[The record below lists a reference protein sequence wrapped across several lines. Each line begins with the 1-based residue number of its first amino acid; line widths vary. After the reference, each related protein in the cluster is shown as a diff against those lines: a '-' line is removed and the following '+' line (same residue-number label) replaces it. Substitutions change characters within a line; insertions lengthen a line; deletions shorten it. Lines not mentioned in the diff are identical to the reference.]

1 MIPNILYK
9 FFTFLKPCFSFH
21 FSFHLLSQQSAR
33 FVNIPTTPCPTALFI
48 HPQGLANTLTYEYT
62 NFSYKINKDRR
73 ERRQREGAWETTR
86 MNDNVCDVELTSPWG
101 TISIIR
107 PQTTHTEENPNICS
121 NMEQFLCRDNSRGQ
135 RWVRHVRAQT
145 TSNMLVLQVLL
156 CRRKQTNK
164 HTVIMTLFMHLH
176 KKGKIYQNVEPKKKK
191 IENFSWLFE
200 IYVPKQNQ

>member
-1 MIPNILYK
+1 
-9 FFTFLKPCFSFH
+9 
-21 FSFHLLSQQSAR
+21 
-33 FVNIPTTPCPTALFI
+33 
-48 HPQGLANTLTYEYT
+48 
-62 NFSYKINKDRR
+62 
-73 ERRQREGAWETTR
+73 

-145 TSNMLVLQVLL
+145 TSNMLALQVLL

-176 KKGKIYQNVEPKKKK
+176 KKGKIYQNVEPQKKKSKVFLGSLKFMCQSK
-191 IENFSWLFE
+191 INKLTNQPTFGFHLMPNHDVQLGYRKLYKELVFLEFKANRKHQNKYYRLATSYYHSKYCRLRIYLFINYN
-200 IYVPKQNQ
+200 IYKI